1 MEAPQSQSRIS
12 RLWKR
17 LAISRLPLPLPALAL
32 LLVGL
37 GALGTAGWLVASAF
51 GDSDY
56 DGVGEATAF
65 GEPADVNLT
74 AQPTGTAELPPV
86 SDSPIARFSIPRF
99 EVDAPVG
106 VFGVDETGAM
116 ETPEDPWLVAWYD
129 FTRRPG
135 AGSNAVFAGHVDA
148 VFTGDP
154 GPAIFFHLKD
164 LEKGDMLEV
173 TLKDGTL
180 LQYQV
185 VSRWSVDPDTAD
197 IGSIV
202 GPTEQDVI
210 TLITC
215 GGNLGTQYDQ
225 RLIVRATRVLDS
237 PASAVG
243 AP

>member
-1 MEAPQSQSRIS
+1 MSTEVMQSTPTKIRFWQ
-12 RLWKR
+12 
-17 LAISRLPLPLPALAL
+17 RLPIPLPALVMLVLGLSSFA
-32 LLVGL
+32 LVGIL
-37 GALGTAGWLVASAF
+37 IGT
-51 GDSDY
+51 D
-56 DGVGEATAF
+56 AF
-65 GEPADVNLT
+65 GEAPYEGVGGATEFGVSADVYQT
-74 AQPTGTAELPPV
+74 PQPTATQELPPV
-86 SDSPIARFSIPRF
+86 SNAPIARFAIPRF

-135 AGSNAVFAGHVDA
+135 EGSNAVFAGHVDA
-148 VFTGDP
+148 LFTGNP
-154 GPAIFFHLKD
+154 GPAIFFNLKD
-164 LEKGDMLEV
+164 LDPGDMLEV
-173 TLKDGTL
+173 TLEDGTL

-185 VSRWSVDPDTAD
+185 ASRWSVYPETAD

-215 GGNLGTQYDQ
+215 GGNLGNQYDQ
-225 RLIVRATRVLDS
+225 RLIVRATRVLDA
-237 PASAVG
+237 PTSAVG